1 MYHISK
7 DKRAVQSSELIYKGL
22 LECIKKKPFDQITVS
37 DLQKVSGVARTTFYR
52 AFDNISDVLYWKCD
66 TCFYEVLGSYHPKLF
81 QGELDLARHYFDYW
95 VNHSDILE
103 LLMQIGRQDIIYAC
117 YMKNADILQQR
128 FGELPGINMKHGN
141 YFIAI
146 RTGFTISILTV
157 WLKGGRKE
165 SSDELVQIIEEQ
177 LSILTK
183 SITKS

>member
-1 MYHISK
+1 
-7 DKRAVQSSELIYKGL
+7 
-22 LECIKKKPFDQITVS
+22 
-37 DLQKVSGVARTTFYR
+37 
-52 AFDNISDVLYWKCD
+52 
-66 TCFYEVLGSYHPKLF
+66 
-81 QGELDLARHYFDYW
+81 
-95 VNHSDILE
+95 
-103 LLMQIGRQDIIYAC
+103 MQIGRQDIIYAC
-117 YMKNADILQQR
+117 HMKNADILQQR

-165 SSDELVQIIEEQ
+165 SADELVQIIEEQ